1 MFCKNCGNE
10 IDDNADVCIKCGH
23 AVKPVRENEKDY
35 NEPKTGIG
43 VLLSLLLGVI
53 GLAIGLLMYPA
64 NTIARKTFIKA
75 WGITFGVSIG
85 VILVIYLI
93 AIIAVVGTMSY
104 Y

>member
-23 AVKPVRENEKDY
+23 AVNPIQTNEKNF
-35 NEPKTGIG
+35 NEPKTGMG
-43 VLLSLLLGVI
+43 VLLGLLLGLIGLVI
-53 GLAIGLLMYPA
+53 GILIYPE

-85 VILVIYLI
+85 VILIIYLI
-93 AIIAVVGTMSY
+93 AIIAVAVIMPY

>member
-23 AVKPVRENEKDY
+23 AVKPVQENEKDY
-35 NEPKTGIG
+35 NEPKTEIG
-43 VLLSLLLGVI
+43 VLLGLFLGVI
-53 GLAIGLLMYPA
+53 GLLIYPA

-75 WGITFGVSIG
+75 WGITFCVSIG

-93 AIIAVVGTMSY
+93 AIIAAVGTMSY

>member
-23 AVKPVRENEKDY
+23 AVNPIQTNDKSF
-35 NEPKTGIG
+35 NEPKTGMGI
-43 VLLSLLLGVI
+43 LLGLLLGLIGLVI
-53 GLAIGLLMYPA
+53 GILIYPE

-93 AIIAVVGTMSY
+93 AIIAVAVIMPY

>member
-1 MFCKNCGNE
+1 
-10 IDDNADVCIKCGH
+10 
-23 AVKPVRENEKDY
+23 
-35 NEPKTGIG
+35 
-43 VLLSLLLGVI
+43 
-53 GLAIGLLMYPA
+53 MYPA

-93 AIIAVVGTMSY
+93 AIIAAVGTMSY